1 MPARVQHP
9 APDFSCNALVDG
21 AFQNVSLGDFEG
33 RYLVLFFYPLD
44 FTFVCPTEI
53 LAFNERAEDFRA
65 LNAELVGCSID
76 SEYSHLAW
84 TQAPRDKGGI
94 RGITIPLLADVTKE
108 IARDY
113 GVLIEDEGIALRGL
127 FIIDPSGVVRHITI
141 NDLPIGR
148 SVDEAIRLIQAL
160 QFHEVHGEVCP
171 ANWNPGDATIEPSPD
186 ASQAYFGQTAQ

>member
-53 LAFNERAEDFRA
+53 LAFNERAEDFKA

-94 RGITIPLLADVTKE
+94 CGITIPLLADVTKE

-171 ANWNPGDATIEPSPD
+171 ANWTPGDATIEPSPD
-186 ASQAYFGQTAQ
+186 ASQAYFGQTA

>member
-1 MPARVQHP
+1 MTARVQHP

-21 AFQNVSLGDFEG
+21 EFQAVSLSDFRG

-53 LAFNERAEDFRA
+53 LAFDARAADFKA

-76 SEYSHLAW
+76 SKYSHLAW
-84 TQAPRDKGGI
+84 TQTPRDKGGI
-94 RGITIPLLADVTKE
+94 DGISIPLLADVTKK
-108 IARDY
+108 IASDY

-127 FIIDPSGVVRHITI
+127 FIIDPSGTIRHITI

-148 SVDEAIRLIQAL
+148 SVDEAIRLIQAI
-160 QFHEVHGEVCP
+160 QFHEDHGEVCP
-171 ANWNPGDATIEPSPD
+171 ANWTPGEATIEPSPD
-186 ASQAYFGQTAQ
+186 ASQAYFGQSS